1 MSLVVETAESSML
14 TYGNDTLAE
23 AYDIIHN
30 TKDLS
35 DHFFENG
42 DTKYQLAMK
51 LEGVTQYSRTELN
64 DML

>member
-1 MSLVVETAESSML
+1 MELIVETAESSML

-35 DHFFENG
+35 DHFFE
-42 DTKYQLAMK
+42 M
-51 LEGVTQYSRTELN
+51 VTRNISWL
-64 DML
+64 